1 MLDYEHSFF
10 PRIVPMSRQE
20 QLDELLVQYLQQA
33 IAPDADSEERTKA
46 ADSLFYL
53 AEQLPNVLTQERLDA
68 GLRLYYD
75 EALSRTRRSIAR
87 NIQNFPVIYN
97 LDINSA
103 DTETVRQ
110 QFVKWFNLI
119 LRRKAIE
126 IWRARKNRP
135 KPVELDSPFGEDG
148 ETTRGDVTPD
158 TSKPEPLEAT
168 IQEEQRRNL
177 QKAIAYLDS
186 DPDEELLRCASRKY
200 PACNCR
206 AIYRMRRQEPP
217 KTWQEIAKALGVD
230 YGTVTAHW
238 HKRGKPLIREI
249 TQRFGYEPEE

>member
-10 PRIVPMSRQE
+10 LRIVPMSRQE
-20 QLDELLVQYLQQA
+20 QLDKLLVQYLQQA

-68 GLRLYYD
+68 GLRAYYD
-75 EALSRTRRSIAR
+75 DALLKTQASIHKT
-87 NIQNFPVIYN
+87 IENFPEKYQ
-97 LDINSA
+97 LDIHSA
-103 DTETVRQ
+103 NAEMVRKK
-110 QFVKWFNLI
+110 FVNWYNLI
-119 LRRKAIE
+119 LKRDCIDL
-126 IWRARKNRP
+126 WRASKKRRT
-135 KPVELDSPFGEDG
+135 VELDSPFGEDG

-168 IQEEQRRNL
+168 IQEERQRNL

-186 DPDEELLRCASRKY
+186 DPNEELLSCASDEY

-217 KTWQEIAKALGVD
+217 KTWQEIADVLGVKR
-230 YGTVTAHW
+230 GTVTAHW
-238 HKRGKPLIREI
+238 HRRGKPLIREI
-249 TQRFGYEPEE
+249 AQRFGCETEE